1 MNNKLKDVLTIE
13 EEKLRELLSLLDKQH
28 KLILNKDIFGMESIV
43 EEIQVKNK
51 EVAEAE
57 VERRRFLGN
66 TSIRDYINNSNSED
80 LDNLYRS
87 IQRLLNEMIL
97 QKDTNE
103 LLIKQQ
109 LSFTNKLLNLMN
121 PKKDVTTYNS
131 YGNIKR

>member
-1 MNNKLKDVLTIE
+1 MSNKIKDILTLE
-13 EEKLRELLSLLDKQH
+13 EELLRELLSLLDKQY

-43 EEIQVKNK
+43 EEIKLKNK
-51 EVAEAE
+51 EVAEIE
-57 VERRRFLGN
+57 VDRRRILGN
-66 TSIRDYINNSNSED
+66 TSIKDYIANSNNSD
-80 LDNLYRS
+80 LDNAYRS

-109 LSFTNKLLNLMN
+109 LSFTNKLVNLIN
-121 PKKDVTTYNS
+121 PKKDAATYNS

>member
-1 MNNKLKDVLTIE
+1 MSSLKEILIVEGKRLE
-13 EEKLRELLSLLDKQH
+13 ELLVLLDKQY
-28 KLILNKDIFGMESIV
+28 KLILNKDVFNMEAIT
-43 EEIQVKNK
+43 EEIQLKNK

-57 VERRRFLGN
+57 VQRRKFLGN
-66 TSIRDYINNSNSED
+66 TSIREYVNNSKDSE
-80 LDNLYRS
+80 LDEVYRAM
-87 IQRLLNEMIL
+87 QRLLNELIL

-109 LSFTNKLLNLMN
+109 LSFTNKLLSIMN

>member
-1 MNNKLKDVLTIE
+1 MSTKLKDVLTIE
-13 EEKLRELLSLLDKQH
+13 EKKLKELLALLDKQY

-51 EVAEAE
+51 EVAESE

-66 TSIRDYINNSNSED
+66 ISIRVYINSSNSND

-87 IQRLLNEMIL
+87 IQKLLNEMIL
-97 QKDTNE
+97 QKETNE

-109 LSFTNKLLNLMN
+109 LSFTNRLLSLMN
-121 PKKDVTTYNS
+121 PKKDATTYNS

>member
-1 MNNKLKDVLTIE
+1 MSNKLKDVLTLE

-28 KLILNKDIFGMESIV
+28 KLILNKDIFGMESV
-43 EEIQVKNK
+43 AEEIKIKNK
-51 EVAEAE
+51 EVAEVE
-57 VERRRFLGN
+57 VNRRRFLGN
-66 TSIRDYINNSNSED
+66 TSIRDYIASSNSND
-80 LDNLYRS
+80 LDNAYRS

-103 LLIKQQ
+103 LLVKQQ

-121 PKKDVTTYNS
+121 PKKDAATYNS

>member
-1 MNNKLKDVLTIE
+1 MNNKLKDVLALE
-13 EEKLRELLSLLDKQH
+13 EERLRELLSLLDKQH
-28 KLILNKDIFGMESIV
+28 KLILNKDIFGMESV
-43 EEIQVKNK
+43 AEEIKVKNK

-57 VERRRFLGN
+57 VNRRRFLGN
-66 TSIRDYINNSNSED
+66 TSIKDYITNSNSND
-80 LDNLYRS
+80 LDNSYRG

-109 LSFTNKLLNLMN
+109 LSFTNKLLNLIN
-121 PKKDVTTYNS
+121 PSKDVSTYNS

>member
-1 MNNKLKDVLTIE
+1 MSSLKEILIIE
-13 EEKLRELLSLLDKQH
+13 GKRLEELLVLLDKQY
-28 KLILNKDIFGMESIV
+28 KLILNKDVFNMEAV
-43 EEIQVKNK
+43 TEEIQLKNK

-57 VERRRFLGN
+57 VQRRKFIGN
-66 TSIRDYINNSNSED
+66 TSIREYINNSKDSE
-80 LDNLYRS
+80 LDEVYRAM
-87 IQRLLNEMIL
+87 QRLLNEIIL

-109 LSFTNKLLNLMN
+109 LSFTNKLLSIMN